1 MSGRHTRGMSF
12 LGDQPLVVTR
22 EDGVATL
29 WLNRPEK
36 RNAVDYAMWLE
47 LARLATE
54 LGADPDVRVLV
65 VRGVGKHFCAGGDI
79 SGLGDLPFEEYTR
92 ANELADRALADFPKP
107 SIAFIQGSCIGGG
120 AEIAI
125 ACDLRLAD
133 ASARF
138 GITPARL
145 GIIYPGFAVARAVQL
160 IGESATKHLLF
171 TAQIVDADRALRVG
185 LIDELLATEVAEA
198 RLAELVRVMSRERSL
213 LTQMASKE
221 MVDSVLAHG
230 HVTHEVQARW
240 AAALATSP
248 DAAEGI
254 AAFTERRAPDFR
266 WAPPV
271 DWAAH
276 SDRRADPP
284 AEPTPIE
291 ITAPVLGVDD
301 CAAGWVG
308 ALLAPGLPRPQLYAA
323 DTIASLVETVMESWP
338 VAVVAIDRSAGL
350 TDGDTRA
357 AKDLEVEAWVRTR
370 PPAHVLNVHA
380 ETCFARMAGEP
391 IAASKK
397 TPEGIDARMAQ
408 LARHGIA
415 RPSVLSDSGFAADD
429 VLEACAAAWTAA
441 RFANGDAR
449 SLPDAPE
456 TFSDGIPAAIWA

>member
-1 MSGRHTRGMSF
+1 M
-12 LGDQPLVVTR
+12 
-22 EDGVATL
+22 
-29 WLNRPEK
+29 
-36 RNAVDYAMWLE
+36 
-47 LARLATE
+47 
-54 LGADPDVRVLV
+54 
-65 VRGVGKHFCAGGDI
+65 
-79 SGLGDLPFEEYTR
+79 
-92 ANELADRALADFPKP
+92 
-107 SIAFIQGSCIGGG
+107 
-120 AEIAI
+120 
-125 ACDLRLAD
+125 
-133 ASARF
+133 
-138 GITPARL
+138 
-145 GIIYPGFAVARAVQL
+145 
-160 IGESATKHLLF
+160 
-171 TAQIVDADRALRVG
+171 
-185 LIDELLATEVAEA
+185 
-198 RLAELVRVMSRERSL
+198 
-213 LTQMASKE
+213 
-221 MVDSVLAHG
+221 
-230 HVTHEVQARW
+230 
-240 AAALATSP
+240 ATSP

-266 WAPPV
+266 WAPPA

-276 SDRRADPP
+276 GDRRADLP

-291 ITAPVLGVDD
+291 ITAPVLGVDG